1 VIHRLL
7 TPATVEPVTLAE
19 AKVVCAVDADLTEE
33 DAHIE
38 HLIRSAR
45 HYVQG
50 DLALYGNPLRL
61 AQEGWLNGWG
71 YWPVNAWFQLRVF
84 PVTAVTLITYM
95 PVGEPPV
102 EMDIA
107 DFYLD
112 AEQGRLHRRPDA
124 LPGGWPIVAL
134 GFAGVSVT
142 FSAGYAPAAVPPD
155 LKEAMLSMVAHW
167 FENREAVVAGTE
179 YRAEAALVPKRYDDL
194 VAPYRVRRLG

>member
-1 VIHRLL
+1 MIHRLL
-7 TPATVEPVTLAE
+7 TPATVEPITLTE
-19 AKVVCAVDADLTEE
+19 AKVVCAVDADLIEE

-61 AQEGWLNGWG
+61 AQESWLNGWG
-71 YWPVNAWFQLRVF
+71 YWPRDSWFQLRIM
-84 PVTAVTLITYM
+84 PATAVTMVAYT
-95 PVGEPPV
+95 PVGGALT
-102 EMDIA
+102 EMDLA
-107 DFYLD
+107 DFYLE
-112 AEQGRLHRRPDA
+112 AEQGRLFHSTGA
-124 LPGGWPIVAL
+124 WPTAVLGPTGVA
-134 GFAGVSVT
+134 VT
-142 FSAGYAPAAVPPD
+142 FTAGYAPAAVPPD
-155 LKEAMLSMVAHW
+155 LKEAMLAMVAHW

>member
-1 VIHRLL
+1 MIHRLL

-19 AKVVCAVDADLTEE
+19 AKVVCAVDADLIEE

-61 AQEGWLNGWG
+61 AQESWLNGWG
-71 YWPVNAWFQLRVF
+71 YWPRDSWFQLRVF

-102 EMDIA
+102 EMDVA

-112 AEQGRLHRRPDA
+112 AEQGRLHRLPDA

-142 FSAGYAPAAVPPD
+142 FSAGYAPAGVPPD
-155 LKEAMLSMVAHW
+155 LKEAMLAMVAHW

-194 VAPYRVRRLG
+194 VKPYRVRRLG

>member
-1 VIHRLL
+1 MIHRLL

-71 YWPVNAWFQLRVF
+71 YWPRDSWFQLRIM
-84 PVTAVTLITYM
+84 PATAVTMVAYT
-95 PVGEPPV
+95 PVGGV
-102 EMDIA
+102 LTEMDLA
-107 DFYLD
+107 DFYLE
-112 AEQGRLHRRPDA
+112 AEQGRLFHITGA
-124 LPGGWPIVAL
+124 WPGAVLGPTGVA
-134 GFAGVSVT
+134 VT
-142 FSAGYAPAAVPPD
+142 FTAGYAPVDVPPD
-155 LKEAMLSMVAHW
+155 LKEAMLAMVAHW

-194 VAPYRVRRLG
+194 VKPYRVRRLG